1 MSPESTNL
9 PDQPVLVVDDDEA
22 IRRLFMRALAGAG
35 FETLEAASGEQALS
49 VLETNP
55 VALVLLDSQMPG
67 MGGVEVVRRC
77 RAREET
83 RTLPII
89 LVTGQTDVS
98 DRVRGL
104 EAGATDYLTKPV
116 HLDELL
122 ARVRSHL
129 RGQAAWANLL
139 TGELQ
144 RRSEA
149 VAALGRIRPGETLE
163 ETAEAI
169 LSELL
174 RAHRA
179 DFGMLV
185 ALRDDGTA
193 MPLAVNMVDPGTYL
207 LRPGVALPAEM
218 AAHLRRRAEQGPW
231 QERGGMRP
239 EHVAGYGRT
248 ATETGLGTIVHH
260 APLRSGMRVVGDL
273 VLAIGTSGDRTG
285 LAPDRFLS
293 AVIDYAAVASAL
305 LAPSLEARE
314 QVGSER
320 SVLAAILAGGAFR
333 PVYQPIVELDGRR
346 VVSHEALTR
355 FADGARPALRFAEA
369 ERLGLGFDFET
380 ETMRRA
386 IETARRLPPGTALAL
401 NASPRLVLE
410 TDRLAPLLA
419 SADREV
425 VLEVTEHVPV
435 DDYARFRA
443 ALARL
448 PGIRISV
455 DDAGA
460 GFASLRHILELSP
473 SYVKLDISLVRG
485 IDADPVRQALVAG
498 LVHFARSTGAQL
510 VGEGIETEDELRSL
524 RNLSVELGQGY
535 LLGRPQPVGEPAG
548 RATA

>member
-139 TGELQ
+139 RGELQ

-207 LRPGVALPAEM
+207 VRPGVALPAEM

-355 FADGARPALRFAEA
+355 FADGARPDLRFAEA

-410 TDRLAPLLA
+410 TDRL
-419 SADREV
+419 
-425 VLEVTEHVPV
+425 EHVPV